1 MKAKD
6 KEKLKKSNL
15 ILFFTGMLLTFGI
28 SRLFSKIQDLV
39 KHCETSPFLNG
50 SQLHLGYE
58 SFEDAEDKAQIKPLL

>member
-6 KEKLKKSNL
+6 KEKLKKSSL

-28 SRLFSKIQDLV
+28 SRLFPKIQGLV
-39 KHCETSPFLNG
+39 KHYKTSPVLNG